1 MANTTFKGTVRA
13 EGGVSVITT
22 SAVTGAETTHT
33 SISATTGNTS
43 IGGTLAVTGATS
55 IGGAL
60 TRITPENIIDWDYI
74 SCPTPIVSNLTG
86 AGGADEVMADGE
98 LFSMLFPGKNA
109 QVTPVQGS
117 MIGAHTAAASGFMVE
132 GTIPAVD
139 TNGTAAGL
147 NLQGDA
153 ATADN
158 TGLELVFGGTQH
170 GGNASCT
177 IGTHG
182 MVFDA
187 TFNSVDFTDQDCVA
201 IGFRK
206 AEEFQTGHQ
215 AIIAAASGDAV
226 YTDYVAFGV
235 LSPDD
240 VQISTRLNDGTT
252 AHVDSTQATAA
263 SGNHRF
269 QVTVTSAGVVTF
281 AHIGAAVMSAGTL
294 AAPSTTKAFT
304 FDDGDVVVPYL
315 SILSTN
321 ADSAIHLKAIK
332 ITRTPGISYTD

>member
-1 MANTTFKGTVRA
+1 MANTTFKGNVRA
-13 EGGVSVITT
+13 ENGFTQFSTAADTGVETTNTTIDSSGNVSV
-22 SAVTGAETTHT
+22 
-33 SISATTGNTS
+33 
-43 IGGTLAVTGATS
+43 GGTLAAA
-55 IGGAL
+55 GAL
-60 TRITPENIIDWDYI
+60 TRLTPENIIDWDYI
-74 SCPTPIVSNLTG
+74 SCPTPIVGTLTG
-86 AGGADEVMADGE
+86 AGGADGVMADGE
-98 LFSMLFPGKNA
+98 LFSMLFPGKNG
-109 QVTPVQGS
+109 QVTQVQGS
-117 MIGAHTAAASGFMVE
+117 MIATHTVAASGFMVE

-139 TNGTAAGL
+139 TNSTVAGL

-158 TGLELVFGGTQH
+158 TGLELIFGGSQH
-170 GGNASCT
+170 GGGASCT
-177 IGTHG
+177 IGTHA

-206 AEEFQTGHQ
+206 VEEFQTGHQ

-269 QVTVTSAGVVTF
+269 QVTVSSAGVVTF
-281 AHIGAAVMSAGTL
+281 AHVGAAVMSAGTL

-315 SILSTN
+315 SILSVN
-321 ADSAIHLKAIK
+321 QNSAIHLKAIN

>member
-1 MANTTFKGTVRA
+1 MANTTFKGTLRS
-13 EGGVSVITT
+13 EGGYSQIAT
-22 SAVTGAETTHT
+22 ADATGVETT
-33 SISATTGNTS
+33 NTS
-43 IGGTLAVTGATS
+43 IDSSGNVSVGGTTALAGTF
-55 IGGAL
+55 
-60 TRITPENIIDWDYI
+60 TRLTPENIIDWDYI
-74 SCPTPIVSNLTG
+74 SCPTPIVSTLTG
-86 AGGADEVMADGE
+86 AGGADGVLADGE
-98 LFSMLFPGKNA
+98 LFGMLFPGKNG

-117 MIGAHTAAASGFMVE
+117 IIGAHTVAASGFMVE
-132 GTIPAVD
+132 GTIPATD

-158 TGLELVFGGTQH
+158 TGMELIFGGSQH
-170 GGNASCT
+170 GGGASCT
-177 IGTHG
+177 IGTHA

-206 AEEFQTGHQ
+206 VEEFQTGHQ
-215 AIIAAASGDAV
+215 PIIAAASGDAV

-235 LSPDD
+235 LSADD

-269 QVTVTSAGVVTF
+269 QVTVSSAGVVTF

-315 SILSTN
+315 SILSVN

>member
-1 MANTTFKGTVRA
+1 MATTTFKGTVRA
-13 EGGVSVITT
+13 EGGLQQITT
-22 SAVTGAETTHT
+22 NSSTGAETT
-33 SISATTGNTS
+33 NTS
-43 IGGTLAVTGATS
+43 IDASGNLSVGGTTALA
-55 IGGAL
+55 GAL
-60 TRITPENIIDWDYI
+60 TRVTPVNIIDWDYI

-86 AGGADEVMADGE
+86 AGGADGVMADGE
-98 LFSMLFPGKNA
+98 LFGMLFPGKNG

-117 MIGAHTAAASGFMVE
+117 IIGAHTVAEGGFMVE

-139 TNGTAAGL
+139 TNGTSAGL
-147 NLQGDA
+147 NLKGDA

-158 TGLELVFGGTQH
+158 TGMELIFGGSQH
-170 GGNASCT
+170 GGDASCT

-182 MVFDA
+182 LVFDA
-187 TFNSVDFTDQDCVA
+187 TFNSADFTDQDCVA

-215 AIIAAASGDAV
+215 PIIAAASGDAV

-235 LSPDD
+235 LSADD

-252 AHVDSTQATAA
+252 AHVDSGQATAA

-269 QVTVTSAGVVTF
+269 KIEVSTAGVVTF
-281 AHIGAAVMSAGTL
+281 SHIGAAVMDAGTL
-294 AAPSTTKAFT
+294 AAPTTTKAFT
-304 FDDGDVVVPYL
+304 FDDGDTVVPYL

-321 ADSAIHLKAIK
+321 AAADVLWLKDVTV
-332 ITRTPGISYTD
+332 TRTPGISYTN

>member
-1 MANTTFKGTVRA
+1 MATTTFKGTVRA
-13 EGGVSVITT
+13 EGGLQQITT
-22 SAVTGAETTHT
+22 NSSTGAETT
-33 SISATTGNTS
+33 NTS
-43 IGGTLAVTGATS
+43 IDASGNLSVGGTTALA
-55 IGGAL
+55 GAL
-60 TRITPENIIDWDYI
+60 TRVTPVNIIDWDYI

-86 AGGADEVMADGE
+86 AGGADGVMADGE
-98 LFSMLFPGKNA
+98 LFGMLFPGKNG

-117 MIGAHTAAASGFMVE
+117 IIGAHTVAAGGFMVE

-139 TNGTAAGL
+139 TNGTSAGL

-158 TGLELVFGGTQH
+158 TGMELIFGGSQH

-187 TFNSVDFTDQDCVA
+187 TFNSADFTDQDCVA

-215 AIIAAASGDAV
+215 PIIAAASGDAV

-235 LSPDD
+235 LSADD

-294 AAPSTTKAFT
+294 AAPSTTKVFS
-304 FDDGDVVVPYL
+304 FDSGDVVVPYL

>member
-1 MANTTFKGTVRA
+1 MATTTFKGTVRA
-13 EGGVSVITT
+13 EGGLQQITT
-22 SAVTGAETTHT
+22 NSSTGAETT
-33 SISATTGNTS
+33 NTS
-43 IGGTLAVTGATS
+43 IDASGNLSVGGTTALA
-55 IGGAL
+55 GAL
-60 TRITPENIIDWDYI
+60 TRVTPVNIIDWDYI

-86 AGGADEVMADGE
+86 AGGADGVMADGE
-98 LFSMLFPGKNA
+98 LFGMLFPGKNG

-117 MIGAHTAAASGFMVE
+117 IIGAHTVAAGGFMVE

-139 TNGTAAGL
+139 TNGTSAGL

-158 TGLELVFGGTQH
+158 TGMELIFGGSQH

-187 TFNSVDFTDQDCVA
+187 TFNSADFTDQDCVA

-215 AIIAAASGDAV
+215 PIIAAASGDAV

-235 LSPDD
+235 LSADD

-294 AAPSTTKAFT
+294 AAPSTTKVFS
-304 FDDGDVVVPYL
+304 FDSGDVVVPYL

-321 ADSAIHLKAIK
+321 ADSAIHLKAVK

>member
-1 MANTTFKGTVRA
+1 MATTTFKGTVRA
-13 EGGVSVITT
+13 EGGLSVITT
-22 SAVTGAETTHT
+22 AASTGAETTHA

-43 IGGTLAVTGATS
+43 IGGTLAVA
-55 IGGAL
+55 GAL
-60 TRITPENIIDWDYI
+60 TRLTPENIIDWDYI

-86 AGGADEVMADGE
+86 AGGADEVLADGE
-98 LFSMLFPGKNA
+98 LFSMIFPGKNA

-117 MIGAHTAAASGFMVE
+117 IIGAHTAAASGFMVE

-206 AEEFQTGHQ
+206 VEEFQTGHQ
-215 AIIAAASGDAV
+215 AILAAASGDAV

-269 QVTVTSAGVVTF
+269 QVTVSSAGVVTF

>member
-1 MANTTFKGTVRA
+1 MATTTFKGTVRA
-13 EGGVSVITT
+13 EGGLQQITT
-22 SAVTGAETTHT
+22 NSSTGAETT
-33 SISATTGNTS
+33 NTS
-43 IGGTLAVTGATS
+43 IDASGNLSVGGTTALA
-55 IGGAL
+55 GAL
-60 TRITPENIIDWDYI
+60 TRVTPVNIIDWDYI

-86 AGGADEVMADGE
+86 AGGADGVMADGE
-98 LFSMLFPGKNA
+98 LFGMLFPGKNG

-117 MIGAHTAAASGFMVE
+117 IIGAHTVAAGGFMVE

-139 TNGTAAGL
+139 TNGTSAGL

-158 TGLELVFGGTQH
+158 TGMELIFGGSQH

-187 TFNSVDFTDQDCVA
+187 TFNSADFTDQDCVA

-215 AIIAAASGDAV
+215 PIIAAASGDAV

-235 LSPDD
+235 LSADD

-269 QVTVTSAGVVTF
+269 KIAVSSAGVVTF
-281 AHIGAAVMSAGTL
+281 SHIGAAVMSAGTL
-294 AAPSTTKAFT
+294 AAPSTTKVFS
-304 FDDGDVVVPYL
+304 FDSGDVVVPYL

-321 ADSAIHLKAIK
+321 ADSAIHLKAVK

>member
-22 SAVTGAETTHT
+22 SAITGAETTHT

-177 IGTHG
+177 IGTHA
-182 MVFDA
+182 MSFDA
-187 TFNSVDFTDQDCVA
+187 TFNSVDFTDQD
-201 IGFRK
+201 
-206 AEEFQTGHQ
+206 
-215 AIIAAASGDAV
+215 
-226 YTDYVAFGV
+226 
-235 LSPDD
+235 LSL
-240 VQISTRLNDGTT
+240 I
-252 AHVDSTQATAA
+252 
-263 SGNHRF
+263 
-269 QVTVTSAGVVTF
+269 
-281 AHIGAAVMSAGTL
+281 HI
-294 AAPSTTKAFT
+294 
-304 FDDGDVVVPYL
+304 
-315 SILSTN
+315 
-321 ADSAIHLKAIK
+321 
-332 ITRTPGISYTD
+332 

>member
-13 EGGVSVITT
+13 EGGLQQITT
-22 SAVTGAETTHT
+22 NTSTGAETT
-33 SISATTGNTS
+33 NTS
-43 IGGTLAVTGATS
+43 IDSSGNLSVGGTTALA
-55 IGGAL
+55 GAL
-60 TRITPENIIDWDYI
+60 TRVTPVNIIDWDYI

-86 AGGADEVMADGE
+86 AGGADEVLADGE
-98 LFSMLFPGKNA
+98 LFSMIFPGKNA

-117 MIGAHTAAASGFMVE
+117 IIGAHTAAASGFMVE

-215 AIIAAASGDAV
+215 PIIAAASGDAV

-321 ADSAIHLKAIK
+321 QDSAIHLKAIK

>member
-13 EGGVSVITT
+13 EGGLQQITT
-22 SAVTGAETTHT
+22 NSSTGAETT
-33 SISATTGNTS
+33 NTS
-43 IGGTLAVTGATS
+43 IDASGNLSVGGTTALA
-55 IGGAL
+55 GAL
-60 TRITPENIIDWDYI
+60 TRVTPVNIIDWDYI

-86 AGGADEVMADGE
+86 AGGADGVMADGE
-98 LFSMLFPGKNA
+98 LFSMLFPGTNG

-117 MIGAHTAAASGFMVE
+117 IIGAHTVAAGGFMVE
-132 GTIPAVD
+132 GTIPATD

-153 ATADN
+153 ATGDN
-158 TGLELVFGGTQH
+158 TGMELVFGGSQF
-170 GGNASCT
+170 GGGAACT
-177 IGTHG
+177 IGTHALT
-182 MVFDA
+182 FDV

-215 AIIAAASGDAV
+215 PIIAAASGDAV

-235 LSPDD
+235 LSADD

-269 QVTVTSAGVVTF
+269 KIAVSSAGVVTF
-281 AHIGAAVMSAGTL
+281 SHIGAAVMSAGTL

-321 ADSAIHLKAIK
+321 ADSAIHLKSIN

>member
-1 MANTTFKGTVRA
+1 MANTTFNGAVRSENGFTKVTKSDTLGTFTA
-13 EGGVSVITT
+13 DSTYSTNASV
-22 SAVTGAETTHT
+22 
-33 SISATTGNTS
+33 
-43 IGGTLAVTGATS
+43 GGTTTL
-55 IGGAL
+55 GGAL
-60 TRITPENIIDWDYI
+60 TRLTPENIIDWDYI
-74 SCPTPIVSNLTG
+74 SCPTPIVGTLTG
-86 AGGADEVMADGE
+86 AGGADGVMADGE
-98 LFSMLFPGKNA
+98 LFSMLFPGKNG
-109 QVTPVQGS
+109 QVTQVQGS
-117 MIGAHTAAASGFMVE
+117 IIGPHTVAASGFMVE
-132 GTIPAVD
+132 GTLPVTD
-139 TNGTAAGL
+139 TNGTVAGL

-158 TGLELVFGGTQH
+158 TGLELIFGGTQH
-170 GGNASCT
+170 GGGASCT
-177 IGTHG
+177 IGTHA

-206 AEEFQTGHQ
+206 VEEFQTGHQ
-215 AIIAAASGDAV
+215 PIIAAASGDAV

-269 QVTVTSAGVVTF
+269 QVTVSSAGVVTF
-281 AHIGAAVMSAGTL
+281 AHIGAAAMSAGTL
-294 AAPSTTKAFT
+294 AAPSTTKTFT

-321 ADSAIHLKAIK
+321 QDSAIHLKAIK

>member
-13 EGGVSVITT
+13 EGGLQQITT
-22 SAVTGAETTHT
+22 NTSTGAETTNT
-33 SISATTGNTS
+33 SIDSSGNTS
-43 IGGTLAVTGATS
+43 IGGTLSVA
-55 IGGAL
+55 GAL
-60 TRITPENIIDWDYI
+60 TRVTPVNIIDWDYI

-86 AGGADEVMADGE
+86 AGGADGVMADGE
-98 LFSMLFPGKNA
+98 LFSMLFPGKNG

-117 MIGAHTAAASGFMVE
+117 IIGAHTVAAGGFMVE
-132 GTIPAVD
+132 GTIPTTD
-139 TNGTAAGL
+139 TNGTSAGL

-158 TGLELVFGGTQH
+158 TGMELVFGGSQH

-182 MVFDA
+182 LVFDA
-187 TFNSVDFTDQDCVA
+187 TFNSADFTDQDCVA

-215 AIIAAASGDAV
+215 PIIAAASGDAV

-304 FDDGDVVVPYL
+304 FDSGDVVVPYL

-321 ADSAIHLKAIK
+321 ADSAIHLKAVK

>member
-13 EGGVSVITT
+13 EGGLQQITT
-22 SAVTGAETTHT
+22 NTSTGAETT
-33 SISATTGNTS
+33 NTS
-43 IGGTLAVTGATS
+43 IDSSGNLSVGGTTALA
-55 IGGAL
+55 GAL
-60 TRITPENIIDWDYI
+60 TRVTPVNIIDWDYI

-86 AGGADEVMADGE
+86 AGGADGVMADGE
-98 LFSMLFPGKNA
+98 LFGMLFPGKNG

-117 MIGAHTAAASGFMVE
+117 IIGAHTVAAGGFMVE

-139 TNGTAAGL
+139 TNSTSAGL

-153 ATADN
+153 ATGDN
-158 TGLELVFGGTQH
+158 TGMELIFGGTQH

-187 TFNSVDFTDQDCVA
+187 TFNSADFTDQDCVA

-215 AIIAAASGDAV
+215 PIIAAASGDAV

-269 QVTVTSAGVVTF
+269 QVTVTSAGAVTF

-294 AAPSTTKAFT
+294 AAPSTTKVFT

-321 ADSAIHLKAIK
+321 ADSAIHLKAVK

>member
-1 MANTTFKGTVRA
+1 MANTTFKGNVRSEDGLTVFNTA
-13 EGGVSVITT
+13 SDTGV
-22 SAVTGAETTHT
+22 ETNK
-33 SISATTGNTS
+33 ATIDSSGNIV
-43 IGGTLAVTGATS
+43 IGGTT
-55 IGGAL
+55 
-60 TRITPENIIDWDYI
+60 TRLTPENIIDWDYI
-74 SCPTPIVSNLTG
+74 SCPTPIVGTLTG
-86 AGGADEVMADGE
+86 AGGADGVMADGE
-98 LFSMLFPGKNA
+98 LFSMLFPGKNG
-109 QVTPVQGS
+109 QVTQVQGS
-117 MIGAHTAAASGFMVE
+117 MIAAHTVAASGFMVE
-132 GTIPAVD
+132 GTIPVTD
-139 TNGTAAGL
+139 TNNTVAGL

-158 TGLELVFGGTQH
+158 TGMELIFGGTQH
-170 GGNASCT
+170 GGGASCT

-304 FDDGDVVVPYL
+304 FNSGDVVVPYL

>member
-1 MANTTFKGTVRA
+1 MATTTFKGNVRS
-13 EGGVSVITT
+13 ETGFTQFST
-22 SAVTGAETTHT
+22 SASTGAETTN
-33 SISATTGNTS
+33 TTIDSSGNIA
-43 IGGTLAVTGATS
+43 IGGTT
-55 IGGAL
+55 
-60 TRITPENIIDWDYI
+60 TRLTPENIIDWDYI
-74 SCPTPIVSNLTG
+74 SCPTPIVGTLTG
-86 AGGADEVMADGE
+86 AGGADGVMADGE
-98 LFSMLFPGKNA
+98 LFSMLFPGKNG
-109 QVTPVQGS
+109 QVTQVQGS
-117 MIGAHTAAASGFMVE
+117 MIAAHTVAASGFMVE

-158 TGLELVFGGTQH
+158 TGMELIFGGTQH
-170 GGNASCT
+170 GGGASCT

-321 ADSAIHLKAIK
+321 QDSAIHLKAIK

>member
-13 EGGVSVITT
+13 EGGLSVITT
-22 SAVTGAETTHT
+22 AAATGAETTHT

-43 IGGTLAVTGATS
+43 IGGTTALQ
-55 IGGAL
+55 GAL
-60 TRITPENIIDWDYI
+60 TRLTPENIIDWDYI
-74 SCPTPIVSNLTG
+74 SCPTPIVGTLTG
-86 AGGADEVMADGE
+86 AGGADGVMADGE
-98 LFSMLFPGKNA
+98 LFSMLFPGKNG
-109 QVTPVQGS
+109 QVTQVQGS
-117 MIGAHTAAASGFMVE
+117 MIAAHTVAASGFMVE
-132 GTIPAVD
+132 GTIPVTD

-158 TGLELVFGGTQH
+158 TGMELIFGGTQH
-170 GGNASCT
+170 GGGASCT

-215 AIIAAASGDAV
+215 PIIAAASGDAV

-240 VQISTRLNDGTT
+240 VQIATRLDDGTT
-252 AHVDSTQATAA
+252 AHVDSLQATAA

>member
-1 MANTTFKGTVRA
+1 MATTTFKGTVRA
-13 EGGVSVITT
+13 EGGLSVITT
-22 SAVTGAETTHT
+22 AASTGAETTHA

-43 IGGTLAVTGATS
+43 IGGTLAVA
-55 IGGAL
+55 GAL
-60 TRITPENIIDWDYI
+60 TRLTPENIIDWDYI
-74 SCPTPIVSNLTG
+74 SCPTPIVSTLTG
-86 AGGADEVMADGE
+86 AGGADGVMADGE
-98 LFSMLFPGKNA
+98 LFSMLFPGKNG
-109 QVTPVQGS
+109 QMTQVQGS
-117 MIGAHTAAASGFMVE
+117 MIAAHTVAASGFMVE
-132 GTIPAVD
+132 GTIPVTD
-139 TNGTAAGL
+139 TNNTVAGL

-158 TGLELVFGGTQH
+158 TGLELIFGGTQH

-177 IGTHG
+177 IGTHA
-182 MVFDA
+182 MSFDA

-206 AEEFQTGHQ
+206 VEEFQTGHQ
-215 AIIAAASGDAV
+215 AILAAASGDAV

-263 SGNHRF
+263 DKNHRF
-269 QVTVTSAGVVTF
+269 KVDVSAAGVVTF
-281 AHIGAAVMSAGTL
+281 SHIGAAVMSAGTL

-321 ADSAIHLKAIK
+321 QDSAIHLKAIK